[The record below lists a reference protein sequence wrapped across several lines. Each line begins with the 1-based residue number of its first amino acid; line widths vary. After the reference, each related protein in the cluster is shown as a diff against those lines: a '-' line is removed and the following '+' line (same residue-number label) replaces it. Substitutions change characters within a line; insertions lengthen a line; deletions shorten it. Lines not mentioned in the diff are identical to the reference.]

1 MDECPFIPPQGPG
14 YWIPTPPDYI
24 QDPLL
29 PCLGDV
35 RPFTLNAVGIDCQP
49 IAPPPYSE
57 QPGTQFYDEM
67 IEVYQTSLTL
77 TEEEE
82 TIAFF
87 WADDPGLTGTPPGHW
102 VAILASIALEHEFR
116 LDKSAEAYARVGIG
130 MFDAFVSCWWTKYEY
145 SLIRPI
151 SVIRDLIDPDW
162 SSIVTTPPFPEYT
175 SGHSVQSGAASQVLH
190 DFLGDIPFVDHTHDD
205 LGYEPRTFTTWAQA
219 AEEAAISRLY
229 GGIHYWSG
237 IDLGVDQG
245 RCIGARVTALHFHKD
260 S

>member
-130 MFDAFVSCWWTKYEY
+130 MFDAFVSCWWTKYEFR
-145 SLIRPI
+145 IAFHENPVFRVFAHRC
-151 SVIRDLIDPDW
+151 VI
-162 SSIVTTPPFPEYT
+162 V
-175 SGHSVQSGAASQVLH
+175 
-190 DFLGDIPFVDHTHDD
+190 
-205 LGYEPRTFTTWAQA
+205 
-219 AEEAAISRLY
+219 
-229 GGIHYWSG
+229 
-237 IDLGVDQG
+237 
-245 RCIGARVTALHFHKD
+245 
-260 S
+260 